1 MQLQANHKHTV
12 ERVAFKMLSI
22 IYDQNFVKLS
32 ADVSKAQ

>member
-22 IYDQNFVKLS
+22 IYDQNFLS
-32 ADVSKAQ
+32 ADVSKSQ